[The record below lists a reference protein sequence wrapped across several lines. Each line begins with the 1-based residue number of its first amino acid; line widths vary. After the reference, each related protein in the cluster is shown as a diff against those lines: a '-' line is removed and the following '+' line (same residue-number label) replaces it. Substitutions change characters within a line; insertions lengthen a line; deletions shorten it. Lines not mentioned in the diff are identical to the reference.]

1 MKTTIFKL
9 SQCALA
15 VSSLLCASTV
25 LAQTNQAEAKKDVER
40 IQITGSNIKRTDLEG
55 PSPVT
60 VITRDLIDKSGFDNL
75 AQLDRKSVV

>member
-15 VSSLLCASTV
+15 VSGLMYASSA
-25 LAQTNQAEAKKDVER
+25 LAQSTETETKKEVER

-75 AQLDRKSVV
+75 